1 MKRIIQKQ
9 EAQHEVLGMP
19 LLGQEYSRVG
29 SERDLSEILD
39 EADMQHKRLLVRP
52 FLDFKEEEQHLRNV
66 VMYEKKGI
74 DNPNVLQG
82 DSRMLLN
89 MAEPLELSEE
99 YILKTYA
106 LSKRKEHAL
115 SDALTDEKIRIFCSK
130 DGQVMP
136 NNN

>member
-1 MKRIIQKQ
+1 
-9 EAQHEVLGMP
+9 MP

-74 DNPNVLQG
+74 DNPSVL
-82 DSRMLLN
+82 
-89 MAEPLELSEE
+89 
-99 YILKTYA
+99 
-106 LSKRKEHAL
+106 
-115 SDALTDEKIRIFCSK
+115 
-130 DGQVMP
+130 
-136 NNN
+136 